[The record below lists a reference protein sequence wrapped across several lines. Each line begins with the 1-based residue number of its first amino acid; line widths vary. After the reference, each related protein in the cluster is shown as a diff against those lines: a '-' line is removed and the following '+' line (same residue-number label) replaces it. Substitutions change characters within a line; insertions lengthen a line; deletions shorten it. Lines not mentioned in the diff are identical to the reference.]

1 MLDEILFRNLLYI
14 NKIRERAYAEVLNQ
28 PVSDNLIFVA
38 ILSEMEILI
47 SFVIEYYAL
56 PRCAQILNRS
66 RNPIIHIPEH
76 KIISIS
82 EKCTIFCPTN
92 SDTRPS
98 FSFLVF
104 HSHNSPLFADNSN
117 VISNA

>member
-1 MLDEILFRNLLYI
+1 MEFAQGNLCDTERTFGAHCKGGCIGMLDEILFRNLLYI
-14 NKIRERAYAEVLNQ
+14 NKIRERAYAEGLNQ

-66 RNPIIHIPEH
+66 RYPIIPYPG
-76 KIISIS
+76 
-82 EKCTIFCPTN
+82 T
-92 SDTRPS
+92 
-98 FSFLVF
+98 
-104 HSHNSPLFADNSN
+104 
-117 VISNA
+117 